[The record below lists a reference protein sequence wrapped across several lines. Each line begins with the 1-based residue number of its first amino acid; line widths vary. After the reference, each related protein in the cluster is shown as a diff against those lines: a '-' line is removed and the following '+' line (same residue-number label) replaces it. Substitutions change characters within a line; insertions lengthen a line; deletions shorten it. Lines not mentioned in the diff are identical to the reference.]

1 MLGAPGFMASINR
14 LKRELLFKIVFYGPG
29 LGGKTTTLHHVHK
42 ATKPENRGN
51 MLSLATDTD
60 RTLYFDYLP
69 VKLLQ
74 IGDITVKLQ
83 LYTVP
88 GQVYYAA
95 TRKLVLSGADGIV
108 FVADTQSERLDSN
121 LESLDDLN
129 ANLAEQGRKL
139 SDLPH
144 VFQWNK
150 RDLPNLVPLDELD
163 RRFNLFGAPSL
174 PAVATTGEGVF
185 AVIERVT
192 RLVVEAYRAELPV
205 SGKPEGIPL
214 FLDADE
220 VGLTDAIRELA
231 DSQPVRSSATARLGI
246 VKSPSRSSASI
257 SRSRPATR
265 ASSTRAAS
273 HPIGPSSSP
282 ATAPAPQKGPAPS
295 KVTGHFS
302 LVELW
307 PAPDHESVLRVE
319 HLVAASDAAAAIAA
333 CEDLISRVL
342 AAASMRRGTPP
353 HPRDPAVIVAL
364 LGLDGGRYLAFRSLA
379 RAVRAKRP
387 ATVRDALECYAFA
400 VEARSTLDRMAKR
413 TAR

>member
-1 MLGAPGFMASINR
+1 MASINR

-29 LGGKTTTLHHVHK
+29 LGGKTTTLQHVHA
-42 ATKPENRGN
+42 ATKPEQRGN

-69 VKLLQ
+69 LKLLQ
-74 IGDITVKLQ
+74 VGDIHVKLQ

-108 FVADTQSERLDSN
+108 FVADTQTERLDAN

-139 SDLPH
+139 SDFPH

-150 RDLPNLVPLDELD
+150 RDLPNVTPLDELD
-163 RRFNLFGAPSL
+163 RRFNLFGAPSMGT
-174 PAVATTGEGVF
+174 VATTGEGVF
-185 AVIERVT
+185 GVIERVT
-192 RLVVEAYRAELPV
+192 RLVVEAYRAELPA

-220 VGLTDAIRELA
+220 VGLTDAIKELA
-231 DSQPVRSSATARLGI
+231 DSQPVRSASATARLGI
-246 VKSPSRSSASI
+246 VKSPAKSPNSA
-257 SRSRPATR
+257 SRSRPSLRTSSAR
-265 ASSTRAAS
+265 AGNHSARTSAV
-273 HPIGPSSSP
+273 SSSP
-282 ATAPAPQKGPAPS
+282 PTAPAPQRDPAVSKPAPQ
-295 KVTGHFS
+295 FS
-302 LVELW
+302 MVELW
-307 PAPDHESVLRVE
+307 PASDQESALRVE
-319 HLVAASDAAAAIAA
+319 ALAGTGDPVGAIAA
-333 CEDLISRVL
+333 CEDLLSRVL
-342 AAASMRRGTPP
+342 AAASMLLGTPP

-364 LGLDGGRYLAFRSLA
+364 LGLDGGRYLAFRSIA
-379 RAVRAKRP
+379 RAARAKRP
-387 ATVRDALECYAFA
+387 TATRDALECYAFA
-400 VEARSTLDRMAKR
+400 VEARYTLDRMSKR